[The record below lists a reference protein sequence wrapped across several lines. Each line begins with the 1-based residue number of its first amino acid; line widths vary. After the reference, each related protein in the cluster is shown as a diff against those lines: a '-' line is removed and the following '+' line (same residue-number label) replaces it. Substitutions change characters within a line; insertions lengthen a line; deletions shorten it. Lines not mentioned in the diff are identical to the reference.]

1 MPISVTATLGVL
13 FLVLAFVSTYL
24 MFRFWGYPYDKE
36 RRRSDC
42 PQWKMNIHRAV
53 GYAYAAI
60 YVVMMTQMVPRI
72 WEYQVEFPARTVAHI
87 MLGFTIGVILL
98 LKISILRWFRHFEE
112 WMPVLGVGLLVCTVL
127 LSGLSLPFVVREQ
140 AVANSEDTFSEENRE
155 RVRELLATAGLPP
168 STDLEA
174 LSSPRWLRYGRRVLL
189 EECTFC
195 HDLRTA
201 ISRPRTPQD
210 WVRTV
215 ERMAEKPTLGPRIA
229 DDEIHAAAAYLIA
242 ITPQL
247 QRSAKSKRSE
257 EMEQEQAV
265 QAAREIGED
274 DAAGAAG
281 DAAGEG
287 EEPTDGKTTDGKTTD
302 GETTDGEPTDGETTG
317 EVAAVGEVSPGG
329 VAVSPGGVAASG
341 EETVSPGGVAT
352 DEPASPPK
360 PRRPPPDPA
369 AARKVYEA
377 ACSRCHGLGD
387 VEDAPPRTAAEVR
400 SLIRRMAENGME
412 ASRRD
417 IELIRFHLVRTYVEK
432 K

>member
-87 MLGFTIGVILL
+87 MLGFTIGVILI

-112 WMPVLGVGLLVCTVL
+112 WMPFLGVGLLLCTVL

-140 AVANSEDTFSEENRE
+140 AVANSEDTFSDENRE

-229 DDEIHAAAAYLIA
+229 DDEIHSVAAYLIA

-265 QAAREIGED
+265 QAAREIGEED
-274 DAAGAAG
+274 AGVAAG
-281 DAAGEG
+281 GEGG
-287 EEPTDGKTTDGKTTD
+287 EEPA
-302 GETTDGEPTDGETTG
+302 GEEPGEEPGE
-317 EVAAVGEVSPGG
+317 
-329 VAVSPGGVAASG
+329 VAVSPGGVAA
-341 EETVSPGGVAT
+341 
-352 DEPASPPK
+352 DEPARASK

-387 VEDAPPRTAAEVR
+387 VDDAPPRTAAEVR
-400 SLIRRMAENGME
+400 SLIKRMAENGME

-417 IELIRFHLVRTYVEK
+417 LELIRFHLVRTYVEK

>member
-24 MFRFWGYPYDKE
+24 MFSFWGYPYDKE

-53 GYAYAAI
+53 GFAYVAI
-60 YVVMMTQMVPRI
+60 YIVMMTQMVPRI

-155 RVRELLATAGLPP
+155 RVRDLLATAGLPP

-257 EMEQEQAV
+257 EIEQEQAV
-265 QAAREIGED
+265 QAAREIGEE
-274 DAAGAAG
+274 DAAAG
-281 DAAGEG
+281 DAPGEAAGQGGETGDDEPSGEDKPSGDDEPSG
-287 EEPTDGKTTDGKTTD
+287 EEAG
-302 GETTDGEPTDGETTG
+302 GET
-317 EVAAVGEVSPGG
+317 VSPGG
-329 VAVSPGGVAASG
+329 VAVSPGGV
-341 EETVSPGGVAT
+341 SPGGVAT
-352 DEPASPPK
+352 DEPAPAPK

-387 VEDAPPRTAAEVR
+387 VDEAPPRTAAEVR

-412 ASRRD
+412 ASRRE